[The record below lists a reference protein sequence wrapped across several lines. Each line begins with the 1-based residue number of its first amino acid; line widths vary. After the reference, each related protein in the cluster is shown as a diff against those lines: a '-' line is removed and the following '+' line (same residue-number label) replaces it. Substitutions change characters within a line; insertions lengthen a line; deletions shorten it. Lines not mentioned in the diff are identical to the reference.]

1 VTKSGSPSRA
11 DTLYSS
17 RRNAILTLSASFGV
31 FLRRLIEVDVIEFV
45 RLWIDVF
52 ASTLNLKSAV
62 ERGSFD
68 QTMDEMDIVDPVDFT
83 RKGIDFLVHFVHKV
97 HDIQRIARRIRS

>member
-1 VTKSGSPSRA
+1 MDGVDRVDEMDKKPIFWVKSTSSMMSTPS
-11 DTLYSS
+11 T
-17 RRNAILTLSASFGV
+17 I
-31 FLRRLIEVDVIEFV
+31 
-45 RLWIDVF
+45 
-52 ASTLNLKSAV
+52 NLKSAV

>member
-1 VTKSGSPSRA
+1 MALKNRISRA
-11 DTLYSS
+11 Q
-17 RRNAILTLSASFGV
+17 SAPIRLRVYAV
-31 FLRRLIEVDVIEFV
+31 FII
-45 RLWIDVF
+45 
-52 ASTLNLKSAV
+52 LKSAV

-97 HDIQRIARRIRS
+97 HDVHSLTTHNAPIWKGGIL

>member
-1 VTKSGSPSRA
+1 VTTFRPA
-11 DTLYSS
+11 DIDLKWTK
-17 RRNAILTLSASFGV
+17 AILSPV
-31 FLRRLIEVDVIEFV
+31 PLRRLSSLCKKDFV
-45 RLWIDVF
+45 AVYLRRLDSLRRGFHHLFI
-52 ASTLNLKSAV
+52 LKSAV
-62 ERGSFD
+62 ERGSLD

>member
-1 VTKSGSPSRA
+1 M
-11 DTLYSS
+11 
-17 RRNAILTLSASFGV
+17 RNDHTRNGMRSASAVWF
-31 FLRRLIEVDVIEFV
+31 
-45 RLWIDVF
+45 
-52 ASTLNLKSAV
+52 NLKSAV

>member
-1 VTKSGSPSRA
+1 MYSATFLVAWDYSR
-11 DTLYSS
+11 SH
-17 RRNAILTLSASFGV
+17 I
-31 FLRRLIEVDVIEFV
+31 I
-45 RLWIDVF
+45 
-52 ASTLNLKSAV
+52 LKSAV

>member
-1 VTKSGSPSRA
+1 MPKWKGRILSLDVLRVECPVSGMPIEQS
-11 DTLYSS
+11 
-17 RRNAILTLSASFGV
+17 
-31 FLRRLIEVDVIEFV
+31 RLI
-45 RLWIDVF
+45 
-52 ASTLNLKSAV
+52 ASITMTMTLKSAV

>member
-1 VTKSGSPSRA
+1 MVSAINPDSAVKIGFYAPILDLVDLVDEVKKKAYLSG
-11 DTLYSS
+11 
-17 RRNAILTLSASFGV
+17 
-31 FLRRLIEVDVIEFV
+31 EVHFV
-45 RLWIDVF
+45 HNIQRI
-52 ASTLNLKSAV
+52 NLKSAV